1 MRRLPD
7 PEGGINMSVRT
18 LIVDQA
24 ALAPR
29 LARFLRELSPEV
41 EIVGCFSS
49 EAEASEFLSR
59 EHADLMFW
67 EVCPGTVDC
76 LRRLRGRGVTAAL
89 VLLLSAS
96 DGALLEPAMAL
107 GVSDCILRPCDPVR
121 LRYALHCSLE
131 RLQIL
136 HSCPALS
143 QNVLDRLLR
152 HALDQLCSDAELPKG
167 LSARTLS
174 TLEQL
179 MRAQP
184 AAEHTCESLAAFS
197 GFSRVTVRHYLNYLV
212 DAGKATCRIDYST
225 GGRPRVIYH
234 LC

>member
-1 MRRLPD
+1 
-7 PEGGINMSVRT
+7 MSVRT

-29 LARFLRELSPEV
+29 LARFLQELSPEV

-49 EAEASEFLSR
+49 EAEAAEFLSR
-59 EHADLMFW
+59 EKADLMFW
-67 EVCPGTVDC
+67 EVHSESIKC
-76 LRRLRGRGVTAAL
+76 LRTLRARGITAPL

-136 HSCPALS
+136 HRCPALTQS
-143 QNVLDRLLR
+143 VLDRLLR
-152 HALDQLCSDAELPKG
+152 HALDQLYSGEQLPKG
-167 LSARTLS
+167 LSPRTLS

-179 MRAQP
+179 MRAHP
-184 AAEHTCESLAAFS
+184 DDEHTCESLAACS

-212 DAGKATCRIDYST
+212 ETGRASCRIDYST
-225 GGRPRVIYH
+225 GGRPRVVYH
-234 LC
+234 LD

>member
-1 MRRLPD
+1 
-7 PEGGINMSVRT
+7 MSVRT

-29 LARFLRELSPEV
+29 LARFLRELCPEV

-49 EAEASEFLSR
+49 ETEASEFLSR
-59 EHADLMFW
+59 DHADLMFW
-67 EVCPGTVDC
+67 EVRPGTVDC
-76 LRRLRGRGVTAAL
+76 LRGLRGRGVTAPL
-89 VLLLSAS
+89 VLLLGAS
-96 DGALLEPAMAL
+96 DGPLLKSAMAL
-107 GVSDCILRPCDPVR
+107 GVADCILRPCDPVR
-121 LRYALHCSLE
+121 LRYALHCSLQ

-136 HSCPALS
+136 RSCPALTQS
-143 QNVLDRLLR
+143 VLDRLLR
-152 HALDQLCSDAELPKG
+152 HALDQLGAAPELPKG
-167 LSARTLS
+167 LSPRTLS

-212 DAGKATCRIDYST
+212 ETGKAACRIDYST
-225 GGRPRVIYH
+225 GGRPRVVYH
-234 LC
+234 LS